1 MTSWVKN
8 FSDIATRGIP
18 KVSSHLVSGLQA
30 SISYLYIYIFF
41 IIFIFIIYIYIS
53 IYIYMY
59 VMILYIRWG
68 YPMNRWVKACLLTTY

>member
-30 SISYLYIYIFF
+30 SISYLYKYMFF
-41 IIFIFIIYIYIS
+41 LLYLYLLYIYIYLYLYVRYDF
-53 IYIYMY
+53 IY
-59 VMILYIRWG
+59 
-68 YPMNRWVKACLLTTY
+68 